1 MAALHTRPLH
11 YLNGHFYHPETGER
25 VLLRDGAEL
34 VFTGH
39 KQDFLLT
46 DRAGSP
52 YETSELR
59 DVETMKRALANDPA
73 VGSFGLLLPAGAT
86 LRFRLKPTKSPVP
99 GAKPTDYT
107 FVVRLDEPL
116 FVSRPA
122 VAGKG
127 PNLGSL
133 ENCFCQVES
142 AFETFGT
149 ASRHYADV
157 VDRLRYFEPVYADS
171 LNSLIKNTY
180 VHYFQNAGHPGRS
193 AFEAMTVDAENGMR
207 LDAWRT
213 EKFPLPKKTS
223 I

>member
-46 DRAGSP
+46 DRAGAP

-59 DVETMKRALANDPA
+59 DVETMKRTLANDPA
-73 VGSFGLLLPAGAT
+73 VGSFGLLLPTGAT
-86 LRFRLKPTKSPVP
+86 LRFRLKPTTSPVP

-122 VAGKG
+122 V
-127 PNLGSL
+127 P
-133 ENCFCQVES
+133 
-142 AFETFGT
+142 GT
-149 ASRHYADV
+149 GVGARRRVVLIPLSR
-157 VDRLRYFEPVYADS
+157 
-171 LNSLIKNTY
+171 KN
-180 VHYFQNAGHPGRS
+180 ARPSGLARSKRRSPPRRRSPRGWCPGWS
-193 AFEAMTVDAENGMR
+193 VG
-207 LDAWRT
+207 
-213 EKFPLPKKTS
+213 
-223 I
+223 